1 MDKRVPDE
9 VSCLQCGKVQYPMIF
24 DDKPKPR
31 TPKFENLPDDL
42 PPITGRPDTKG
53 LYGRGLHKVLAP
65 WLREQRELVELYI
78 YKVGSMASQEAFGI
92 GNSLWYQVT
101 HEWGLVKP
109 SKRSR

>member
-1 MDKRVPDE
+1 VPDE
-9 VSCLQCGKVQYPMIF
+9 IYCLQCGHLQYPFIL

-31 TPKFENLPDDL
+31 VPVWENLPDDL

-65 WLREQRELVELYI
+65 WLREKRDLVELYI
-78 YKVGSMASQEAFGI
+78 YKVGSIKAQEAFGI
-92 GNSLWYQVT
+92 GNSLWYHVV

-109 SKRSR
+109 SKRGQ